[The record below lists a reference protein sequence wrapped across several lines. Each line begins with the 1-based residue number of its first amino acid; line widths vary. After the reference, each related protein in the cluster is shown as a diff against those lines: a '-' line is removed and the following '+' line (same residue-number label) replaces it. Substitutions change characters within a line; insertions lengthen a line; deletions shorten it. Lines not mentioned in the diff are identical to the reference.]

1 MQVQIEILNLGMLFF
16 FFWQGFLKTEIAFQ
30 NCCNGEKMVRR
41 VGREGRKGRKVKFNC
56 KINVI
61 SRRLI
66 YLQIFTVNLY

>member
-1 MQVQIEILNLGMLFF
+1 
-16 FFWQGFLKTEIAFQ
+16 
-30 NCCNGEKMVRR
+30 MVRR
-41 VGREGRKGRKVKFNC
+41 VGREGRKGRKVTFNC